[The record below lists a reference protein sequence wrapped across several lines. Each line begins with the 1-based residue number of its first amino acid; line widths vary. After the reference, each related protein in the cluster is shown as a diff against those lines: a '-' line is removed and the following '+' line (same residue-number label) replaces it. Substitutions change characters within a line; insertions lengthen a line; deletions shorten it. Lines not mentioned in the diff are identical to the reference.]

1 MEVYIE
7 VNKVIDMFVLYYNII
22 KLILT
27 LNIKCN
33 VAVHVTYYYKLHKNC
48 VLSNKHKY

>member
-1 MEVYIE
+1 MEVSIE

-22 KLILT
+22 TLILY

-33 VAVHVTYYYKLHKNC
+33 ETVHVT
-48 VLSNKHKY
+48 